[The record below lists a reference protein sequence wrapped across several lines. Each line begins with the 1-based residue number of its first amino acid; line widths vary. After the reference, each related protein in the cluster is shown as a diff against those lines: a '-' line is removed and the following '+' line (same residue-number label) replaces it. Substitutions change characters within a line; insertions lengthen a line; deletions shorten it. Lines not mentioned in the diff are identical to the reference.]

1 MGAARRPGI
10 TRRPGT
16 TRRRGTTAPA
26 VTAGAAMLVLALAAG
41 CSSDAAAP
49 AAGGAAG
56 GGGAGAASPRSGGT
70 LRLAVEKEPECLDP
84 HQSPTESA
92 RLLTR
97 PLVDSLV
104 YQDPHGGLHPWLA
117 REWTVSDDRLTY
129 TFRLRE
135 GVTFTD
141 GQKFDASA
149 VVANLDHVVD
159 PKTKSLL
166 AGSLIAAYESAKVI
180 DPLTVEARLKRPDSG
195 FLSAL
200 AQPNLGIESPATL
213 KGPASKLCAVVVGT
227 GPFKSDGGFTPQ
239 KGIDYVRNPAYA
251 WAPEGAA
258 RGGPTLLDRIE
269 VTVVPDNSARLGAL
283 TSGQVDAVTGLAPAG
298 IGTLKNTPGFA
309 LHTTRFPGANYSYW
323 PNTAKGPLSD
333 VNVRKALRA
342 GIDWRRIVKNVYFGV
357 YDGADGPLSAST
369 PGYDH
374 SVAAAYGYD
383 PAEANRLLDQAGWT
397 QRDAQGYRTKDGKR
411 LALRHMWSDPS
422 VSNLAVQIQAAAK
435 QLGVE
440 LVEENLDGGTFVNR
454 LLSGD
459 YELIDTSFSSPGPD
473 VLRVLF
479 GADNIPTPKRGI
491 SNNMA
496 RYDNPEAEA
505 AFKRAL
511 GAKDQAEQFGV
522 YAEVQRRITED
533 AAVLPIYSP
542 LSTLAAREGVRDVR
556 FNVDGTPDLSGI
568 WLAS

>member
-1 MGAARRPGI
+1 MGAALRPATTTPAAWAGAVLLLALVAACS
-10 TRRPGT
+10 PGA
-16 TRRRGTTAPA
+16 GG
-26 VTAGAAMLVLALAAG
+26 TAGSG
-41 CSSDAAAP
+41 T
-49 AAGGAAG
+49 
-56 GGGAGAASPRSGGT
+56 GAGDASPRAGGT

-97 PLVDSLV
+97 PIVDSLV
-104 YQDPHGGLHPWLA
+104 YQDPQGKLHPWLA
-117 REWTVSDDRLTY
+117 REWKVSADKLTY

-141 GQKFDASA
+141 GQRFDAAA

-166 AGSLIAAYESAKVI
+166 ASSLLAAYRSSKAL
-180 DPLTVEARLKRPDSG
+180 DPLTAEVTLRRPDSG
-195 FLSAL
+195 FLAAL
-200 AQPNLGIESPATL
+200 AQPNLGIESPVTL
-213 KGPASKLCAVVVGT
+213 EGPASKLCAVVVGT
-227 GPFKSDGGFTPQ
+227 GPFKSETGFTSQ

-251 WAPEGAA
+251 WAPEGTKS
-258 RGGPTLLDRIE
+258 GPAPLERIE

-283 TSGQVDAVTGLAPAG
+283 TSGQVDAVTGLAPASV
-298 IGTLKNTPGFA
+298 GTLKSTPGFT

-323 PNTAKGPLSD
+323 PNTEKGPLSD

-342 GIDWRRIVKNVYFGV
+342 GVDWRQIVKNVYFGV
-357 YDGADGPLSAST
+357 YDGAQGPLSAST
-369 PGYDH
+369 PGFDG
-374 SVAAAYGYD
+374 SLAPAYGHD

-397 QRDAQGYRTKDGKR
+397 GRDAEGYRTKDGRR
-411 LALRHMWSDPS
+411 LTLRHMWSDPS
-422 VSNLAVQIQAAAK
+422 VSNLAVQVQAAAK
-435 QLGVE
+435 RLGVE
-440 LVEENLDGGTFVNR
+440 IVEENLDGGTFVNR
-454 LLSGD
+454 LLAGD

-479 GADNIPTPKRGI
+479 SAENIPTPKRGI

-496 RYDNPEAEA
+496 RYDDPRTED
-505 AFKRAL
+505 AFRRAL
-511 GAKDQAEQFGV
+511 DAATQPEQFGV

-533 AAVLPIYSP
+533 AAVLPVYSP
-542 LSTLAAREGVRDVR
+542 LSVVAARDGVRDVR
-556 FNVDGTPDLSGI
+556 FNVDGSPDLSGV

>member
-1 MGAARRPGI
+1 MGAAP
-10 TRRPGT
+10 RPGT
-16 TRRRGTTAPA
+16 TASA
-26 VTAGAAMLVLALAAG
+26 VMAGAATLMLALTA
-41 CSSDAAAP
+41 CSSGADDPAP
-49 AAGGAAG
+49 AAPGKAEA
-56 GGGAGAASPRSGGT
+56 AGAASPRTGGT

-104 YQDPHGGLHPWLA
+104 YQDPRGGLHPWLA
-117 REWTVSDDRLTY
+117 REWTVSGDRRTY

-141 GQKFDASA
+141 GAKFDAAA
-149 VVANLDHVVD
+149 VVANLDHVVA
-159 PKTKSLL
+159 PETKSLL
-166 AGSLIAAYESAKVI
+166 AGSLVAAYDSAKAV
-180 DPLTVEARLKRPDSG
+180 DPLTVEVRLKRPDSG
-195 FLSAL
+195 FLAAL

-213 KGPASKLCAVVVGT
+213 KGPASKLCATVVGT
-227 GPFKSDGGFTPQ
+227 GPFKSDGGLTPQ
-239 KGIDYVRNPAYA
+239 KGIDYVRNPAYG
-251 WAPEGAA
+251 WAPEGAP
-258 RGGPTLLDRIE
+258 RTGPAPLDRIE

-283 TSGQVDAVTGLAPAG
+283 TSGQVDVITGLAPSSV
-298 IGTLKNTPGFA
+298 GTLKGTPGFA
-309 LHTTRFPGANYSYW
+309 LHTTPFPGANYSYW

-342 GIDWRRIVKNVYFGV
+342 GVNWRQIVKNVYFGV
-357 YDGADGPLSAST
+357 YDGAQGPLSAST
-369 PGYDH
+369 PGFDG
-374 SVAAAYGYD
+374 SLSSAYGYD

-397 QRDAQGYRTKDGKR
+397 RRDAQGYRTKDGRR
-411 LALRHMWSDPS
+411 LTLRHMWSDPS
-422 VSNLAVQIQAAAK
+422 VSTLAVQIQASAK

-454 LLSGD
+454 LLDGD

-496 RYDNPEAEA
+496 RYDNPQVEAY
-505 AFKRAL
+505 FKRAL
-511 GAKDQAEQFGV
+511 DARDQSEQFGV
-522 YAEVQRRITED
+522 YAEVQRRVTDD

-542 LSTLAAREGVRDVR
+542 LSTVAAREGVRDVR